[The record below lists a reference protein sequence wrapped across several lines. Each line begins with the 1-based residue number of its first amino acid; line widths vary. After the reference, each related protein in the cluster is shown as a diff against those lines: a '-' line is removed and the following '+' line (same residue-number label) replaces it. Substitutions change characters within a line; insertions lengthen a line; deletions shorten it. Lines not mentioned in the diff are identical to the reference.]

1 MDLLSNDWFFWLVLL
16 LLGLGMGFLLGRNNN
31 SDLKRQNELSNQLQ
45 TAHTEMA
52 EYKEQVNLHFA
63 DTAAAVN
70 QLTDSYRN
78 VHEQLAKGAQSLC
91 DDPDTVSS
99 LETITGPAE
108 STIEYQTEPAATIR
122 PPMDYA
128 PSSATKEH
136 GTLDERYGLKS
147 KQEPPA
153 PPAYDIPV
161 TPTSDLDD
169 VIPTMR
175 G

>member
-1 MDLLSNDWFFWLVLL
+1 MDLLSNDWFFWLVIT
-16 LLGLGMGFLLGRNNN
+16 LLGFGIGFLFGRNNN
-31 SDLKRQNELSNQLQ
+31 SDLKRQNQLSKELQ

-63 DTAAAVN
+63 DTATAVN

-99 LETITGPAE
+99 LETIAGPKE
-108 STIEYQTEPAATIR
+108 STIEHQAEPAPTIR

-128 PSSATKEH
+128 PSSSTKEH
-136 GTLDERYGLKS
+136 GTLDERYGLKP
-147 KQEPPA
+147 KQEATA
-153 PPAYDIPV
+153 PSAYDIPV
-161 TPTSDLDD
+161 TPTAK
-169 VIPTMR
+169 T
-175 G
+175 

>member
-16 LLGLGMGFLLGRNNN
+16 LLGLGIGFLLGRNNN
-31 SDLKRQNELSNQLQ
+31 SDLKRQHQLSEQLQ

-91 DDPDTVSS
+91 DDPDTASS
-99 LETITGPAE
+99 LLSIAGPTKN
-108 STIEYQTEPAATIR
+108 TIEHQPEPTATIR

-128 PSSATKEH
+128 PSSAAKEH
-136 GTLDERYGLKS
+136 GTLDERYGLKP
-147 KQEPPA
+147 KPEAVNPA
-153 PPAYDIPV
+153 AYDIPV
-161 TPTSDLDD
+161 TPTSANKE
-169 VIPTMR
+169 

>member
-1 MDLLSNDWFFWLVLL
+1 MDLLSNDWFFWLVLF
-16 LLGLGMGFLLGRNNN
+16 LLGLGIGFLLGRNNN
-31 SDLKRQNELSNQLQ
+31 SDLKRQNQLSKQLQ

-70 QLTDSYRN
+70 QLTDSYRS

-91 DDPDTVSS
+91 DDPDTASS
-99 LETITGPAE
+99 LETIAGPAE
-108 STIEYQTEPAATIR
+108 SAIEHQIEPAATIR

-128 PSSATKEH
+128 PNSSKEH
-136 GTLDERYGLKS
+136 GTLDERYGLKP
-147 KQEPPA
+147 KPEATA

-161 TPTSDLDD
+161 TPASTN
-169 VIPTMR
+169 
-175 G
+175 

>member
-31 SDLKRQNELSNQLQ
+31 GDLKRQNQLSKQLQ
-45 TAHTEMA
+45 NAHTEMA

-78 VHEQLAKGAQSLC
+78 VHEHLAKGAQSLC
-91 DDPDTVSS
+91 DDPDAASS
-99 LETITGPAE
+99 LETISGPTE
-108 STIEYQTEPAATIR
+108 SAIEHQAEPAPTIR

-147 KQEPPA
+147 KPEPED

-161 TPTSDLDD
+161 SPSSKQ
-169 VIPTMR
+169 
-175 G
+175 

>member
-16 LLGLGMGFLLGRNNN
+16 LLGLGIGFLLGRNNN
-31 SDLKRQNELSNQLQ
+31 SDLKRQHQLSDQLQ

-91 DDPDTVSS
+91 DDPDAASS
-99 LETITGPAE
+99 LLSIGDPTKN
-108 STIEYQTEPAATIR
+108 TIEHQPEPPVTIR

-128 PSSATKEH
+128 PSDTTKEP
-136 GTLDERYGLKS
+136 GTLDERYGLKP
-147 KQEPPA
+147 KQEEVNPA
-153 PPAYDIPV
+153 AYDIPL
-161 TPTSDLDD
+161 TPTSANKA
-169 VIPTMR
+169 